1 MTARLKFILV
11 FFLAVGLLL
20 GAAQVVRAAQ
30 ASASS
35 GSPGIGWWVLS
46 AGGGPASGGQITL
59 NASLGQPVV
68 GQSSSGSTVLNAG
81 YWAAG
86 PVSVNKIHLP
96 VIRK

>member
-1 MTARLKFILV
+1 MTARLQLILV
-11 FFLAVGLLL
+11 LFLAVGLML

-30 ASASS
+30 ASGSS

-46 AGGGPASGGQITL
+46 AGGGPASGGKITL

-68 GQSSSGSTVLNAG
+68 GQSSSGSTVLKAG

-86 PVSVNKIHLP
+86 PVSEITIHLP
-96 VIRK
+96 IIRK